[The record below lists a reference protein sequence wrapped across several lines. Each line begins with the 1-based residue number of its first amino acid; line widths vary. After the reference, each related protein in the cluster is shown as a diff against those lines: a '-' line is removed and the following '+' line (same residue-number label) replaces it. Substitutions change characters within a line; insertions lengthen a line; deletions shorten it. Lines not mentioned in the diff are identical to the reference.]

1 MESTNKIEFLDIMV
15 NLIDLKML
23 FTSEMFK
30 KVQKQET
37 VSVSDSDGIFP
48 AIAAETKSFCLTNS
62 HAQLRQ

>member
-30 KVQKQET
+30 KVQK
-37 VSVSDSDGIFP
+37 SVCI
-48 AIAAETKSFCLTNS
+48 
-62 HAQLRQ
+62 